1 MNFKEYILEKDG
13 LTFAGAPKFSLA
25 KINSDLK
32 SVTIVKKDIEEKD
45 LEKTAKEL
53 GYSKKIVGKPDKDGS
68 TQIHFTNDKDESL
81 VIMPNL
87 YDVGE
92 KRPY

>member
-1 MNFKEYILEKDG
+1 MNFKEYILEKEG
-13 LTFAGAPKFSLA
+13 MAFAGTPKFSLA

-32 SVTIVKKDIEEKD
+32 SVTIVKKDLEEKE
-45 LEKTAKEL
+45 LEKVAKEM
-53 GYSKKIVGKPDKDGS
+53 GYTKKIVGAKDKDGS
-68 TQIHFTNDKDESL
+68 TPIHFTNDKDESL